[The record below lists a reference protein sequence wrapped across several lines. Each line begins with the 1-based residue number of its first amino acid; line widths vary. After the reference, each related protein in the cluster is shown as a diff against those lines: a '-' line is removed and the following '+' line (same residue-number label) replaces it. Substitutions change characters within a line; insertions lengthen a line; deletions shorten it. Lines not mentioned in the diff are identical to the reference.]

1 MRANSPATM
10 STAHPSVEQ
19 LRASIKQI
27 ISTVTQLKPEQIDDT
42 TAFDEMGIDS
52 LTAAEIMVH
61 VDYVYKVRIPPE
73 ELAAIR
79 NVDDAVV
86 VVQRHLR

>member
-1 MRANSPATM
+1 M

-27 ISTVTQLKPEQIDDT
+27 ISTVTQMKPEQIDDT
-42 TAFDEMGIDS
+42 TEFDVMGIDS

-61 VDYVYKVRIPPE
+61 VDYAYKVRIPPE
-73 ELAAIR
+73 ELASIR

>member
-1 MRANSPATM
+1 M
-10 STAHPSVEQ
+10 STMPPDVEQ

-27 ISTVTQLKPEQIDDT
+27 ISTVTQLKLDRIDNT

-52 LTAAEIMVH
+52 LTAAEIMMH
-61 VDYVYKVRIPPE
+61 VDHTYKVRIPPD
-73 ELAAIR
+73 ELAGIK
-79 NVDDAVV
+79 NVDDAVG

>member
-1 MRANSPATM
+1 M
-10 STAHPSVEQ
+10 STAHPNADQ
-19 LRASIKQI
+19 LRASIKEI
-27 ISTVTQLKPEQIDDT
+27 ICTVTQLKPAQITDT
-42 TAFDEMGIDS
+42 VAFDEMGIDS

-61 VDYVYKVRIPPE
+61 VDYTYKVRIPPE
-73 ELAAIR
+73 ELATIR